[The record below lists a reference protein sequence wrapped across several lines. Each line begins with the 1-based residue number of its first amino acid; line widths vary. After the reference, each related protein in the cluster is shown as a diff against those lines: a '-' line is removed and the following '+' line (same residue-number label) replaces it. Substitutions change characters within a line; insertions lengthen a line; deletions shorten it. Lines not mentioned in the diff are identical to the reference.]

1 MKIGI
6 DIGGSHIAIG
16 VINQEGKIIEKAEK
30 RLMNHDKKEIKN
42 SLEKYIKEAVCNLQ
56 KKYKI
61 TKIGIAVPGTVNKT
75 TIIKAVNLGIENYP
89 MVSILQKE
97 INLPITLRNDAKC
110 AALAEQKLGAL
121 REYKRILFLSLG
133 TGIGGAVIVQNELL
147 DTGKLPG
154 CEFGHMIMQKDGIPC
169 KCGKK
174 GCFEKYASMK
184 AFKDNLR
191 KTLGLDEKTSGE
203 QLLNIL
209 RKREEEPEIK
219 KIVEE
224 FIENLSI
231 GLSNLMNIFEPEA
244 IGIGGSFV
252 FFKDLLL
259 EKLIAKL
266 KENYLFNPREEITIL
281 PAVLGNDAGI
291 LGSIL

>member
-30 RLMNHDKKEIKN
+30 RLMSHDKKEIKN

-231 GLSNLMNIFEPEA
+231 GLSNLINIFEPEA